1 MYKQRRLSFI
11 KGKQESQSERYGRKG
26 WILMAK
32 APSCRD
38 CKYYYENCD
47 LPWPVCEL
55 NEFHFEGDY
64 TICGQF
70 ELKYGSSTS
79 SKSSGTSRTSSA
91 SARPKAARSSS
102 PLGGILLLV
111 VIVLVAVIAV
121 MALFGRNVEG
131 GPEPGPAPPEES
143 VQPDSPSGSGY
154 LLPTDTEYISEADL
168 SGFTREE
175 VTLIRNELFARH
187 GYNFSSQSIRAY
199 FEAQSWYEPV
209 PGVDASSFDPA
220 VFNEYEVK
228 NLATILAFE
237 QSMGWRS

>member
-131 GPEPGPAPPEES
+131 GPEPGPASPEES
-143 VQPDSPSGSGY
+143 AQPDSPSGSGY
-154 LLPTDTEYISEADL
+154 LLPTDTEYLSEADL

>member
-79 SKSSGTSRTSSA
+79 SKSSGTSKTSSA

-131 GPEPGPAPPEES
+131 GPEPGPASPEES
-143 VQPDSPSGSGY
+143 AQPDSPSGSGY

>member
-1 MYKQRRLSFI
+1 
-11 KGKQESQSERYGRKG
+11 
-26 WILMAK
+26 MAK

-79 SKSSGTSRTSSA
+79 SKSSGTSRTPSA

-131 GPEPGPAPPEES
+131 GPEPGPASPEES
-143 VQPDSPSGSGY
+143 AQPDGPSGSGY

-228 NLATILAFE
+228 NLATILTFE

>member
-1 MYKQRRLSFI
+1 
-11 KGKQESQSERYGRKG
+11 
-26 WILMAK
+26 MAK

-111 VIVLVAVIAV
+111 VIALVAVIAV

-131 GPEPGPAPPEES
+131 GPEPGPASPEES
-143 VQPDSPSGSGY
+143 AQPDSPSGSGY

-168 SGFTREE
+168 SGFTREQ

-209 PGVDASSFDPA
+209 PGVDSSSFDPA
-220 VFNEYEVK
+220 VFNDYEQK

>member
-1 MYKQRRLSFI
+1 
-11 KGKQESQSERYGRKG
+11 
-26 WILMAK
+26 MAK

-131 GPEPGPAPPEES
+131 GPESGPASPEES
-143 VQPDSPSGSGY
+143 AQPDSPSGSGY

>member
-1 MYKQRRLSFI
+1 
-11 KGKQESQSERYGRKG
+11 
-26 WILMAK
+26 MAK

-70 ELKYGSSTS
+70 ELKYGAAAS
-79 SKSSGTSRTSSA
+79 SKSSGTARNA
-91 SARPKAARSSS
+91 SATRPKAARSSS
-102 PLGGILLLV
+102 PLDGILLLV
-111 VIVLVAVIAV
+111 VIVLAAVIAV
-121 MALFGRNVEG
+121 MALFGRTIEG
-131 GPEPGPAPPEES
+131 GLRPAPASPEES
-143 VQPDSPSGSGY
+143 AQSDTPFSSGY
-154 LLPTDTEYISEADL
+154 LLPTDTEYITEADL

-187 GYNFSSQSIRAY
+187 GYNFSSESIRSY

-220 VFNEYEVK
+220 VFNDYEQK
-228 NLATILAFE
+228 NLATILSYE
-237 QSMGWRS
+237 RSMGWRS

>member
-131 GPEPGPAPPEES
+131 GPEPGPASPEES
-143 VQPDSPSGSGY
+143 AQPDGPSGSGY

-228 NLATILAFE
+228 NLATILTFE

>member
-79 SKSSGTSRTSSA
+79 SNSSGTSRTSSA

-131 GPEPGPAPPEES
+131 GPEPGPASPEES
-143 VQPDSPSGSGY
+143 AQPDGPSGSGY